1 MNIEETIAL
10 EDQAGQAIQHPRMQ
24 SSRPASAFGKTVLTK
39 AERLIRLYPIPL
51 LGLGFGIGYLVARE
65 ITR

>member
-1 MNIEETIAL
+1 MNIERTVAL
-10 EDQAGQAIQHPRMQ
+10 EAQAGQAIQHPRMP
-24 SSRPASAFGKTVLTK
+24 SSRPASDFGKTVLTR

-51 LGLGFGIGYLVARE
+51 LVLGFGIGYLVARE